1 MCAPRA
7 HGRPLPGRGRT
18 WRIRAHMTGSRARRC
33 RGRQNRLKG
42 VCCNECGKY
51 DRATARAPVDA
62 AANSERKTAPNWQAT
77 AGGASALVGTV
88 LAAADVPA
96 AGTPHQ
102 FADLRTLVHVCVASR
117 GVIIEPTTQFFEPR
131 PFSDS

>member
-1 MCAPRA
+1 MF
-7 HGRPLPGRGRT
+7 
-18 WRIRAHMTGSRARRC
+18 
-33 RGRQNRLKG
+33 NRLSQKA
-42 VCCNECGKY
+42 KM
-51 DRATARAPVDA
+51 PS
-62 AANSERKTAPNWQAT
+62 NSNFLRPPAV
-77 AGGASALVGTV
+77 SALVGTV